1 MAGSTGINV
10 ATKLTEI
17 KHSFKRHLPG
27 KLDEIESLW
36 AALGAAKKYDKSL
49 DDLRRMVH
57 SLAGSGG
64 TFGADAVSRV
74 AKELER
80 TFDSEFT
87 KLNKKSDAGPNV
99 LKAVGVGIAEL
110 RQVAENWQPAD
121 VPYIQ
126 NIDPKRTEPKNLI
139 YLAEDD
145 EHFAA
150 DLIVHLEQAR
160 YRVKHYAKL
169 SDFEKAC
176 EHELPD
182 IVIMDVVFQDG
193 DAAGA
198 DVIKGLKNK
207 TKIFPPVIFI
217 SVRGDMAS
225 RLAAARAGARRYFH
239 KPLEINKLIQTVN
252 GFTERTVKTPF
263 RILLIDDDETLLEY
277 YAAVLREAGMDIKT
291 LSNPLEALA
300 LIQEFK
306 PDVVVTDVYM
316 PACSGPELAQVIR
329 QDDTWALMPILFL
342 STESDMDRRLMAL
355 NFGGD
360 DFLIKPV
367 EVSHLET
374 AVRTKAK
381 RARWASRINNDLSVA
396 LRENKFQLATMDQH
410 DLVSTTDVAGRITS
424 VNGKFCK
431 VSGYS
436 QEELLGQNHNILKS
450 GKHPQEYYS
459 DLWKTIS
466 GGNVWHG
473 RLCNRKKNGDEYW
486 VESTI
491 VPFLNDRGKPY
502 KYVSARTDITT
513 LVETEQALILAR
525 EEAESANHAKSRF
538 LSSMSHELRTPMNA
552 IMGFGQ
558 LLRMETEQPLNTSQ
572 QENVD
577 EIFKASHH
585 LLNLINEILDLAT
598 IESGRVDLS
607 MEPVGLAEVIIES
620 LQLITPLAQRRGIDI
635 TLTLNGTAITAEQL
649 SQKNHAVRV
658 DRTRLKQVML
668 NLLSNAVKYNHEN
681 GKIVIDCAIKDQQAR
696 VSIMDTGPGL
706 DTADQAQLF
715 KPFTR
720 LGTQQSEV
728 EGAGIGLVIT
738 KNLVE
743 LMGGTIGLDSEA
755 GKGCCFWA
763 EFPNDI
769 LPTLHSE
776 MTAQKDIVLPLEMN
790 ELIKGHTVLYIEDN
804 PANLRLVKQLLAKKT
819 NIHMW
824 SAPEPRLGLELAAEH
839 KPQIILLDINL
850 PGMNGFEVLQHLRSR
865 AETRE
870 TPIIAISANAMPDDI
885 EKGLAA
891 GFDDYI
897 TKPIDMKLLLK
908 AIERNL
914 NIKS

>member
-10 ATKLTEI
+10 ATKLAEI

-36 AALGAAKKYDKSL
+36 ASLGTAKTYDKSL

-64 TFGADAVSRV
+64 TFGAGAVSRI
-74 AKELER
+74 AKELEQIL
-80 TFDSEFT
+80 DSEFIR
-87 KLNKKSDAGPNV
+87 LNQKSDAATSILN
-99 LKAVGVGIAEL
+99 AVGDGIAEL
-110 RQVAENWQPAD
+110 RQVAENWQPSD

-126 NIDPKRTEPKNLI
+126 NTTIKRNGLGNLI

-145 EHFAA
+145 EYFAA
-150 DLIVHLEQAR
+150 DLIIHLEQAR
-160 YRVKHYAKL
+160 YRVKHFAKL

-176 EHELPD
+176 EDELPD

-198 DVIKGLKNK
+198 DIIKRLRNR
-207 TKIFPPVIFI
+207 TESFPSVIFI

-225 RLAAARAGARRYFH
+225 RLAATRAGARRYFH

-291 LSNPLEALA
+291 LSNPLEALT

-316 PACSGPELAQVIR
+316 PDCSGPELAQVIR

-374 AVRTKAK
+374 AIRTKAK
-381 RARWASRINNDLSVA
+381 RARWANRLNNDLSVA

-410 DLVSTTDVAGRITS
+410 DLVSTTDVAGRITN
-424 VNGKFCK
+424 VNDKFCK
-431 VSGYS
+431 ISGYS
-436 QEELLGQNHNILKS
+436 REELLGQNHNILKS
-450 GKHPQEYYS
+450 GKHPDEYYS
-459 DLWKTIS
+459 ELWQTIS

-473 RLCNRKKNGDEYW
+473 RLCNRKKNGEEYW

-491 VPFLNDRGKPY
+491 VPFLNDAGKPY

-513 LVETEQALILAR
+513 LVQTEQDLILAR
-525 EEAESANHAKSRF
+525 EEAESANHAKSQF

-558 LLRMETEQPLNTSQ
+558 LLRMETEQPLNASQ

-585 LLNLINEILDLAT
+585 LLDLINEVLDLAK

-607 MEPVGLAEVIIES
+607 MEPVGFTQVIIES
-620 LQLITPLAQRRGIDI
+620 LQLIMPLAQRRGIDI
-635 TLTLNGTAITAEQL
+635 TLTLNGSAMTVEQL
-649 SQKNHAVRV
+649 SQKHHAVRV
-658 DRTRLKQVML
+658 DRIRLKQVML

-681 GKIVIDCAIKDQQAR
+681 GKVVIDCAIKEKFAR
-696 VSIMDTGPGL
+696 VSIVDTGPGL
-706 DTADQAQLF
+706 DAAQQAQLF
-715 KPFTR
+715 KPFMR
-720 LGTQQSEV
+720 LGAQQSEV
-728 EGAGIGLVIT
+728 EGVGIGLVIT

-743 LMGGTIGLDSEA
+743 LMGGTIGIDSEL

-769 LPTLHSE
+769 LPSE
-776 MTAQKDIVLPLEMN
+776 MTAQQDVALPLEMN
-790 ELIKGHTVLYIEDN
+790 ELIKCHGVLYIEDN

-839 KPQIILLDINL
+839 KPEVILLDINL

-870 TPIIAISANAMPDDI
+870 TPIIAISANAMPSDI

-897 TKPIDMKLLLK
+897 TKPIDVNLLLK

-914 NIKS
+914 HGNS

>member
-1 MAGSTGINV
+1 MAGSTEINV
-10 ATKLTEI
+10 ATKLMEI

-27 KLDEIESLW
+27 KLDEIDRLW
-36 AALGAAKKYDKSL
+36 ASLGTAEDYDKSL

-64 TFGADAVSRV
+64 TFGANAVSRV

-80 TFDSEFT
+80 ILDSKFT
-87 KLNKKSDAGPNV
+87 DLDQKSAAATSV
-99 LKAVGVGIAEL
+99 IKAVDEGIAEL
-110 RQVAENWQPAD
+110 RQVAENWHPSD
-121 VPYIQ
+121 VPYIE
-126 NIDPKRTEPKNLI
+126 NINIRRTDPKNLI

-198 DVIKGLKNK
+198 DVIKRLKNR
-207 TKIFPPVIFI
+207 TEFFPSVIFI

-239 KPLEINKLIQTVN
+239 KPLEMTKLIQTIN

-291 LSNPLEALA
+291 LSNPLEALV

-316 PACSGPELAQVIR
+316 PDCSGPELAQVIR

-374 AVRTKAK
+374 AIRTKAK
-381 RARWASRINNDLSVA
+381 RARWANRLNNDLSVA

-410 DLVSTTDVAGRITS
+410 DLVSTTDVAGRITG

-436 QEELLGQNHNILKS
+436 REELLGQNHNILKS
-450 GKHPQEYYS
+450 GKHPEEYYRE
-459 DLWKTIS
+459 LWQTIS

-473 RLCNRKKNGDEYW
+473 RLCNKKKNGEEYW

-491 VPFLNDRGKPY
+491 VPFLNDAGKPY

-513 LVETEQALILAR
+513 LVQTEQALILAR
-525 EEAESANHAKSRF
+525 EEAESANHAKSQF

-558 LLRMETEQPLNTSQ
+558 LLRMETEQPLNASQ
-572 QENVD
+572 KENVD

-607 MEPVGLAEVIIES
+607 MESVELAQIIIES

-635 TLTLNGTAITAEQL
+635 ALTLNGAAITAEQL
-649 SQKNHAVRV
+649 SRKNHVVRV
-658 DRTRLKQVML
+658 DRIRLKQVML

-681 GKIVIDCAIKDQQAR
+681 GKIVIDCDIREKLAR

-706 DTADQAQLF
+706 DAAQQSQLF
-715 KPFTR
+715 KPFMR
-720 LGTQQSEV
+720 LGAQQSEV

-743 LMGGTIGLDSEA
+743 LMGGTIGLDSES
-755 GKGCCFWA
+755 GKGCCFWV
-763 EFPNDI
+763 EFPND
-769 LPTLHSE
+769 T
-776 MTAQKDIVLPLEMN
+776 LPLLPSDITAKSEITSPLNMR
-790 ELIKGHTVLYIEDN
+790 EFTQGHTVLYIEDN

-850 PGMNGFEVLQHLRSR
+850 PGMNGFEVLQHLRDR

-870 TPIIAISANAMPDDI
+870 IPIIAISANAMPDDI

-897 TKPIDMKLLLK
+897 TKPIDVNLLLK